1 MDYAEILKR
10 AAQIVWRY
18 KFLWALGF
26 LVALGS
32 GGGSGGGN
40 NSGWRESFDP
50 GSQAAVEME
59 RAAAHLEQFWAAYAG
74 AFIGLLCLGL
84 LVGLVFWLVKL
95 VAEAGL
101 VDAVNKIEDG
111 QKASFAQA
119 MSGGAAALLRM
130 IGLKII
136 LALPIFLIVGLIGL
150 LGVGLFGGTIA
161 AAVSE
166 SSAGVGAM
174 LGALGLFLACLI
186 PLLCVIFIL
195 AIVIFFIDLFAV
207 RGIVIRNL
215 GVVAALQHSW
225 SVIRGNLLEV
235 ILLGLILLVIGFL
248 FSLAVGAALL
258 PLGFLFAAP
267 TIFSLLANDSVSFG
281 AVATTGVGLICLGI
295 AAAVLNSIWIAYQ
308 STAYTLA
315 YRYFIGGKAKFI
327 ND

>member
-10 AAQIVWRY
+10 AAQIVWRH

-32 GGGSGGGN
+32 GGGGGGN
-40 NSGWRESFDP
+40 SSGWQESFDP
-50 GSQAAVEME
+50 SSQATREME

-74 AFIGLLCLGL
+74 VFIGLLCLGL

-101 VDAVNKIEDG
+101 VDAVNKIEEG

-119 MSGGAAALLRM
+119 MSGGAAVLLRM
-130 IGLKII
+130 IGLKIV
-136 LALPIFLIVGLIGL
+136 LALPIFLIVGLIIL
-150 LGVGLFGGTIA
+150 LSVGLFGGTIA
-161 AAVSE
+161 AAFSE
-166 SSAGVGAM
+166 SSAGMGAM
-174 LGALGLFLACLI
+174 IGALGLFLACLI
-186 PLLCVIFIL
+186 PLLCLIFIL
-195 AIVIFFIDLFAV
+195 AIFIYLIDLFAV
-207 RGIVIRNL
+207 RGIVTHNL
-215 GVVAALQHSW
+215 GAIAGIQHGW
-225 SVIRGNLLEV
+225 DTLRNNPLEV
-235 ILLGLILLVIGFL
+235 ILTAVILWVIGLL
-248 FSLAVGAALL
+248 FGFAVAAALL

-267 TIFSLLANDSVSFG
+267 TFFSLLADGGVSFG

-315 YRYFIGGKAKFI
+315 YRYFIGGKAKLI
-327 ND
+327 E